1 MAIVPI
7 QSYFEGDF
15 VLNMVP
21 LNSDD
26 TMDVV
31 AEKMA
36 FHSVNRRVK
45 KQDRPMAV
53 RFNGEVLPTTTTVSE
68 AGIVQM
74 DYVEAFY
81 Q

>member
-1 MAIVPI
+1 MAIVPV

-36 FHSVNRRVK
+36 FHSVNRRVE

-53 RFNGEVLPTTTTVSE
+53 RFKGEVVSPETTVEE
-68 AGIVQM
+68 AGIVHM